1 QTEPVSDGTVAKSP
15 VPHAS
20 TQEDDDDLDE
30 WNLDAAPVGLS
41 SNNGPRLH
49 VLALEPLQRFGGS
62 ADGTD
67 AASNF
72 LRRFEENAAASD
84 WTDDEAKCKFRLTVG
99 RTVQDWYNQLRADER
114 STWKALRASFVREY
128 ILSPV
133 PKQEVYYTMRQKE
146 NETIREYLFRFNAAA
161 TKIGLKY
168 DTVRKHFVDHL
179 RCFCNSLADSS
190 QAKWIS
196 SMRFASMD
204 DLKDQR
210 GAIQSGSN
218 QRQERTKAPRVNHL
232 NAVTPTDMAKLAA
245 AATDSVRAEIFA
257 LGLNNHEARREVCR
271 DCGKT
276 HFVDEITKNED
287 RTETRHD
294 PDAANHVGFLKVPP
308 VTKNTSN
315 LASKPFVFY
324 SAVDCATLSGE
335 YGLKEGEHFGHWQD
349 TTFIEND
356 MNRQAFL
363 NAYLL
368 IRSELSICLITSWL
382 WSFYNHIPVQK

>member
-1 QTEPVSDGTVAKSP
+1 
-15 VPHAS
+15 
-20 TQEDDDDLDE
+20 
-30 WNLDAAPVGLS
+30 
-41 SNNGPRLH
+41 
-49 VLALEPLQRFGGS
+49 
-62 ADGTD
+62 
-67 AASNF
+67 
-72 LRRFEENAAASD
+72 
-84 WTDDEAKCKFRLTVG
+84 
-99 RTVQDWYNQLRADER
+99 
-114 STWKALRASFVREY
+114 
-128 ILSPV
+128 
-133 PKQEVYYTMRQKE
+133 
-146 NETIREYLFRFNAAA
+146 
-161 TKIGLKY
+161 
-168 DTVRKHFVDHL
+168 
-179 RCFCNSLADSS
+179 
-190 QAKWIS
+190 
-196 SMRFASMD
+196 
-204 DLKDQR
+204 
-210 GAIQSGSN
+210 
-218 QRQERTKAPRVNHL
+218 
-232 NAVTPTDMAKLAA
+232 MAKLAA

>member
-1 QTEPVSDGTVAKSP
+1 MMTILTNGIWTLRQSGYLPITVP
-15 VPHAS
+15 AS
-20 TQEDDDDLDE
+20 MS
-30 WNLDAAPVGLS
+30 WRS
-41 SNNGPRLH
+41 SRYS
-49 VLALEPLQRFGGS
+49 GS
-62 ADGTD
+62 ADRLT
-67 AASNF
+67 
-72 LRRFEENAAASD
+72 NAAASD

>member
-1 QTEPVSDGTVAKSP
+1 
-15 VPHAS
+15 
-20 TQEDDDDLDE
+20 
-30 WNLDAAPVGLS
+30 
-41 SNNGPRLH
+41 
-49 VLALEPLQRFGGS
+49 RFGGS

-67 AASNF
+67 AAASF
-72 LRRFEENAAASD
+72 LCRFEENATASG
-84 WTDDEAKCKFRLTVG
+84 WTDDEAKRKFRLTVS
-99 RTVQDWYNQLRADER
+99 RTVQNWYNQLRADEQ

-146 NETIREYLFRFNAAA
+146 NETIRESLFRFNAAA

-179 RCFCNSLADSS
+179 RCFCNSLADPS

-204 DLKDQR
+204 DLKEYLNDQRHTDALREHRSQR
-210 GAIQSGSN
+210 GATQAGNN

-232 NAVTPTDMAKLAA
+232 DAVTPTDMAKLAA

-276 HFVDEITKNED
+276 HFKLDGLCWSTVFCTLCQRMGHPEINCFK
-287 RTETRHD
+287 
-294 PDAANHVGFLKVPP
+294 ACQL
-308 VTKNTSN
+308 
-315 LASKPFVFY
+315 
-324 SAVDCATLSGE
+324 CATPHHKADPCPTRQQAAE
-335 YGLKEGEHFGHWQD
+335 LKEFLQGLD
-349 TTFIEND
+349 IPD
-356 MNRQAFL
+356 MPSLDCL
-363 NAYLL
+363 NL
-368 IRSELSICLITSWL
+368 
-382 WSFYNHIPVQK
+382 